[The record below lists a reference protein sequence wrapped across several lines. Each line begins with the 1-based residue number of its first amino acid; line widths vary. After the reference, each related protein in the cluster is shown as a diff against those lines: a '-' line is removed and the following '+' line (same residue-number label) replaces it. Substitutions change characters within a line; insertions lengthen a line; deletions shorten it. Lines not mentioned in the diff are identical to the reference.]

1 MSPQLISILALAVM
15 FVIATVVPVNMGILA
30 FVGAFLVGTMVAD
43 LPSKDII
50 AGFPG
55 GLFLTLVGITFLFAI
70 AQNNGTIDW
79 LVELAVRAVRGRVAA
94 IPCIMFFLAATLT
107 AVGAVS
113 PGAVAIIAPIALGF
127 AFQYKINP
135 LMMGLM
141 VIHGA
146 QAGGF
151 SPISIYGGITN
162 KVVGEAGL
170 PLNEVVT
177 FLASLVVNLVV
188 AVLLFVLMGGRR
200 LLKQRAGQ
208 ADSVDQVLT
217 EASAGGAVHVAG
229 TPGDPHIQVTV
240 AQPQGGAQI
249 YGDAEAQALSEW
261 KHEARDDPDNLL
273 EEADAE
279 PHHGHSRPYQMLTVL
294 GLVALAVLTLVFDA
308 DIGFTSLTIGL
319 VLALIA
325 PNMQKRATGQ
335 ITWPE
340 ILLICG
346 VSTYVAVMEEMGTI
360 DYVGD
365 SVAGLASPLIAALLL
380 CLIGAIVSAFASSTA
395 VLGSIIPLAVPF
407 LQSGTGVSA
416 IGFVAALAVSSTIV
430 DVSPFST
437 NGALVLA
444 NAKGVDRQVFFRRLL
459 SYAAVVTI
467 AAPIVLW
474 VVFVVVL

>member
-1 MSPQLISILALAVM
+1 
-15 FVIATVVPVNMGILA
+15 
-30 FVGAFLVGTMVAD
+30 
-43 LPSKDII
+43 
-50 AGFPG
+50 
-55 GLFLTLVGITFLFAI
+55 
-70 AQNNGTIDW
+70 
-79 LVELAVRAVRGRVAA
+79 
-94 IPCIMFFLAATLT
+94 
-107 AVGAVS
+107 VGAVS

-208 ADSVDQVLT
+208 AEAVDQVLT